1 MPSTPVHTSLHICVH
16 QVPTT
21 SWLSTR
27 SSASCAY
34 SSAWVTF
41 LTGRVQPSLTPAP
54 YKARSDWPVMP
65 WLALSFLPHCA
76 QEQWVRGIMM
86 PVVLCRRDPEGPPS
100 LFGVTGVSPV
110 SVHPL
115 TAPGGHET
123 GEESSLPV
131 SRIKGACGS
140 LGWLCEPLWGFL
152 QPSPPLTKGLPTLT
166 QHLAGCSLLE
176 LSVAQSPTTPTAGGE
191 PTLSFISP
199 PALPPCCR
207 LR

>member
-1 MPSTPVHTSLHICVH
+1 MPSTPVHTSLHTCVH

-41 LTGRVQPSLTPAP
+41 LTGRVQPSPTPAP

-65 WLALSFLPHCA
+65 WLALSVLPHCA

-123 GEESSLPV
+123 GEESSLPA

-152 QPSPPLTKGLPTLT
+152 QPSPP
-166 QHLAGCSLLE
+166 H
-176 LSVAQSPTTPTAGGE
+176 
-191 PTLSFISP
+191 
-199 PALPPCCR
+199 
-207 LR
+207 